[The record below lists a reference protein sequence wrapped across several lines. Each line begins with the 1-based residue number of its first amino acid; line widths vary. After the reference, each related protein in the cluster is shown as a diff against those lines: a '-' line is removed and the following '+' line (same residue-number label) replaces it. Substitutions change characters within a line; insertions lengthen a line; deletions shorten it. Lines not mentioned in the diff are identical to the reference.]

1 MAISTLFYIVIV
13 WIALISVPR
22 DELAAARA
30 PLSLAF
36 ERVTGGLAISAI
48 AIVATINGI
57 IALIV
62 MASRVIYGMADR
74 DLLPAVL
81 AAVSPLTRTPLN
93 ATALVVVAVLVL
105 AVVFPLGWKT
115 VANVWAIAIAVM
127 AILFWLMTKD
137 DPQLEARRRSGA
149 KPEATNLVTAAPTL
163 PAPKMPS
170 AVRCGTR
177 AG

>member
-1 MAISTLFYIVIV
+1 
-13 WIALISVPR
+13 
-22 DELAAARA
+22 
-30 PLSLAF
+30 
-36 ERVTGGLAISAI
+36 
-48 AIVATINGI
+48 
-57 IALIV
+57 

-105 AVVFPLGWKT
+105 AVVFPLGWMT